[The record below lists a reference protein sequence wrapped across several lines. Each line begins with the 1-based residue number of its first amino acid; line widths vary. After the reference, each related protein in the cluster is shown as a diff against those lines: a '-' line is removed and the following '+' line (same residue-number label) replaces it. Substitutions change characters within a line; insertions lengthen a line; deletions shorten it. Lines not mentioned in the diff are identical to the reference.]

1 MIIWKNILKNVAFLD
16 EESLEKAQQSL
27 SLYFKLNGI
36 CPSPYEENLDYCI
49 DPWPMV
55 LSVDD
60 WMEIRVGVEQ
70 RMSAWRRFLKDLYF
84 EKSIFKDKVIPF
96 EPFLSSDQYR
106 RECVGLEPPGGEYF
120 YIYSC
125 EVAKE
130 ENGKW
135 VVLRDE
141 MEQPRN
147 LMLSEEIRKGLKE
160 ALPQLFEG
168 LEIMPLTG
176 LPERMLEASS
186 QNLSDDNNSQI
197 AIVAATAEDWE
208 AAILARR
215 MGIPMFL
222 PSDLVVL
229 QGKLY
234 AKTLSGLEP
243 INILF
248 RRLPDG
254 LLDPIA
260 TRCGAQ
266 EGIAGLFWC
275 LRKATLR
282 LINAA
287 GCGITTDPLLQSYGS
302 KMIRYYLGEKPLL
315 NSLPTYPAYD
325 PDVFSLFLDSLQDYF
340 LKDRNGHSVALEKLL
355 GKNDKT
361 ISRFDCRSLVIQKKP
376 RLKKFPS
383 FYRTT
388 LSHKPAALVLFG
400 VIKNG
405 KPELLP
411 IMFGKVIADMTFEDK
426 NQLAFYKDIWLL
438 QENSWTFPN
447 VNACVN
453 VSVRSRIAPLSR
465 VAESMYWMG
474 RYLTRSMQLN
484 HMLLTVRSFG
494 DEAMKGESED
504 AFQNLF
510 SEVLG
515 YFVILSTSFH
525 SIGPKDFSTLFS
537 SFFTGTDWYDSVVSC
552 ISKCYENGRKI
563 RDSLPPEVWLAL
575 SSLFF
580 SLQTQPHV
588 KSSINYDQSLNEFSI
603 GSDRLLAIIN
613 EHLLRNELWKF
624 FQIGTFYEKG
634 KFSLHLIKLCTKIT
648 EKKEAL
654 FRGFF
659 LQVVMEWILKLT
671 SALYAYRSLYHYPFS
686 PKNLIELLLFDR
698 QFPRSISFCLRQI
711 EAMLQFT
718 ERIQNIS
725 QKPLSFVRYMVAK
738 LKRWADEIGSN
749 QEKNIENIIQFK
761 QKIGEIEKEF
771 YEFHSL
777 LSDEYL
783 THQSTYEH
791 VAVDEGKYVTD

>member
-1 MIIWKNILKNVAFLD
+1 MWKNILKNAAFLD
-16 EESLEKAQQSL
+16 EENLEKSQQSL
-27 SLYFKLNGI
+27 SLYFKLNGV
-36 CPSPYEENLDYCI
+36 CPSFYEENLDYYI
-49 DPWPMV
+49 DPWPLV

-70 RMSAWRRFLKDLYF
+70 RMLAWRRFLKDLYF

-106 RECVGLEPPGGEYF
+106 RECVGLEPPGGEYL

-130 ENGKW
+130 EKGKW
-135 VVLRDE
+135 IVLRDE
-141 MEQPRN
+141 LEQPRN

-176 LPERMLEASS
+176 FPERMLEAFS
-186 QNLSDDNNSQI
+186 QNLSDDKNCQI
-197 AIVAATAEDWE
+197 AVVAATAEDWE

-248 RRLPDG
+248 RRLPDS

-287 GCGITTDPLLQSYGS
+287 GCGITTDPLLQSYTS

-325 PDVFSLFLDSLQDYF
+325 PDVFSLFLDSFQNYF
-340 LKDRNGHSVALEKLL
+340 LKDRNGHSVVLEKLL
-355 GKNDKT
+355 GKDEKT
-361 ISRFDCRSLVIQKKP
+361 ISRLDCRSLVIQKKP
-376 RLKKFPS
+376 QLKKFPS

-388 LSHKPAALVLFG
+388 LSHKPTALVLFG
-400 VIKNG
+400 VVKNG
-405 KPELLP
+405 QPELLP
-411 IMFGKVIADMTFEDK
+411 IMFGKVISDVTFQEN
-426 NQLAFYKDIWLL
+426 NQSHLYKDVWLL
-438 QENSWTFPN
+438 QENNSWSFSN
-447 VNACVN
+447 VNACVS
-453 VSVRSRIAPLSR
+453 VSMRSRIAPLSR

-484 HMLLTVRSFG
+484 HMLLTVRSYG
-494 DEAMKGESED
+494 DEAMKGERGE
-504 AFQNLF
+504 AFQNLL

-515 YFVILSTSFH
+515 YFVIPSHSFH
-525 SIGPKDFSTLFS
+525 SAGPIDFSMLFS
-537 SFFTGTDWYDSVVSC
+537 SFFAGTDWYDSVVSC
-552 ISKCYENGRKI
+552 ISRCYDNGRKI

-588 KSSINYDQSLNEFSI
+588 RSSINYDQRLNEFSI
-603 GSDRLLAIIN
+603 ASDRLLAIIN

-659 LQVVMEWILKLT
+659 LQIALEWILKLT

-698 QFPRSISFCLRQI
+698 QFPRSIYFCLSQI

-718 ERIQNIS
+718 ERIRNMS
-725 QKPLSFVRYMVAK
+725 QKPLSFVRYMEAK
-738 LKRWADEIGSN
+738 LKRWADEIDSN
-749 QEKNIENIIQFK
+749 KEKDKDNITQFT
-761 QKIGEIEKEF
+761 QWIEEIEKEF

-783 THQSTYEH
+783 THQSTFEN
-791 VAVDEGKYVTD
+791 VVMEEGKFATD